1 VADPPAIA
9 VLRDGTEV
17 AAWMFKANP
26 DVWDVLGFLRSGVDV
41 DSWRMARS
49 YRVEL
54 VRPGHPCVLWV
65 TGPTGS
71 AHTPGVWA
79 IGEITGDPYDD
90 VGDPDDHRWRDH
102 AAQRQVRPFVET
114 RMGVL
119 AEPVSRDEL
128 AEDPHFGTAE
138 ILKTP
143 RMGSPLALRAG
154 EFAAIT
160 VRVGSSRP

>member
-1 VADPPAIA
+1 VADPAPIA

-26 DVWDVLGFLRSGVDV
+26 DVWDVLGFLRSGVEV

-71 AHTPGVWA
+71 AHIPGVWA
-79 IGEITGDPYDD
+79 IGRITGEPFDD

-114 RMGVL
+114 RMDVL
-119 AEPVSRDEL
+119 AEPLARAEL
-128 AEDPHFGTAE
+128 AGDPSFAPAE
-138 ILKTP
+138 ILTRP
-143 RMGSPLALRAG
+143 RMGSPLALRAA
-154 EFAAIT
+154 ELAAIT
-160 VRVGSSRP
+160 ERIGSS